1 MHFTQPT
8 YVLDEP
14 TSGRHLADV
23 EQSLELLDRLVD
35 AGESVIVID
44 HHLAVMAHPDWIIDL
59 ARRRA

>member
-1 MHFTQPT
+1 VF
-8 YVLDEP
+8 DEP
-14 TSGRHLADV
+14 TRDRHLEDI

-35 AGESVIVID
+35 AGKSVIVID